1 METAGVEG
9 SRILL
14 VEDEESLAVGLEYNL
29 SEEGYEVIRARD
41 GREALER
48 FETERTDLIILD
60 LMLPYVDGFE
70 VARQVRERSPRVPI
84 LMLTARTTAADRIR
98 GLETGADDYLTKP
111 FHLRE
116 LLLRVRG
123 MLRRKLWYQ
132 KSLEPEPEPRYRFGD
147 NEVDFSSLSCVARG
161 KTVRLTPLEA
171 GLLRYLVQHRGKVVS
186 REELLEN
193 VWQTTGDI
201 ETRTVDNFIVR
212 LRRYFE
218 PDPSQ
223 PRYFKNVRGAGYEFR
238 PD

>member
-1 METAGVEG
+1 MDMPPIEG
-9 SRILL
+9 STILL

-29 SEEGYEVIRARD
+29 TEEGYRVVRAGD
-41 GREALER
+41 GIEALER
-48 FETERTDLIILD
+48 FGSREIDLIILD
-60 LMLPYVDGFE
+60 LMLPHLDGFE
-70 VARQVRERSPRVPI
+70 VARRVRERSPRVPI
-84 LMLTARTTAADRIR
+84 LMLTARTLPADRIR
-98 GLETGADDYLTKP
+98 GLEVGADDYLTKP

-123 MLRRKLWYQ
+123 MLRRKMWYQ
-132 KSLEPEPEPRYRFGD
+132 KTLEPETRYRFGES
-147 NEVDFSSLSCVARG
+147 EVDFSSLTCTVRG
-161 KTVRLTPLEA
+161 KSSRLTPLEA
-171 GLLRYLVQHRGKVVS
+171 GLLKYLVQNRGRVVS

-223 PRYFKNVRGAGYEFR
+223 PRYIRNVRGAGYEFR